1 MKLLLAF
8 MSSLIIHGLVTQWQP
23 TVASET
29 TGSAGRAVLN
39 IQHMR
44 FITASVEQ
52 LNEHEAG
59 VEPKAELSESDEP
72 TPVDEV
78 VPVSTDSDAVMPSQT
93 LNKEVV
99 VDSVKPAT
107 RPVKQIEEEKKAAIT
122 QPEKK
127 SKHKKQELPVEQK
140 LATSIKKA
148 EENKVDNSRKQY
160 KKIVKQHT
168 EKTAIKYNKKEKT
181 VTNSDTESVD
191 EKTEILAK
199 TETDMT
205 AEKQVE
211 VDVISS
217 TDSIAM
223 NSGFDQIPTMEKPRY
238 RKAFPPKYPRLAK
251 KRGQQGLVLLR
262 AKVDRQGEV
271 EMVEVLQS
279 SGVKSLDVRALET
292 VEQWLFYPYTVANK
306 PIVAWVNI
314 PVDFTLR

>member
-1 MKLLLAF
+1 MKLFLAF
-8 MSSLIIHGLVTQWQP
+8 MLSLVIHSVVTQWQP
-23 TVASET
+23 TVAAET

-44 FITASVEQ
+44 FITASVEP
-52 LNEHEAG
+52 LNGHEAE
-59 VEPKAELSESDEP
+59 VEPKVELSESDEP
-72 TPVDEV
+72 TPATEAVPTITTSVAV
-78 VPVSTDSDAVMPSQT
+78 VASQT
-93 LNKEVV
+93 INKEVV

-107 RPVKQIEEEKKAAIT
+107 RPVKQVAEEKK
-122 QPEKK
+122 
-127 SKHKKQELPVEQK
+127 SRHKKQVPPVEQK
-140 LATSIKKA
+140 LATSIKKV
-148 EENKVDNSRKQY
+148 EENKIDNSRKQY
-160 KKIVKQHT
+160 KTIVKQH
-168 EKTAIKYNKKEKT
+168 AEKT
-181 VTNSDTESVD
+181 VINDNNEEKVVTESVD

-211 VDVISS
+211 VEVIST
-217 TDSIAM
+217 TDSIAV

-262 AKVDRQGEV
+262 AKVDQQGDV
-271 EMVEVLQS
+271 AMVEVLQS

-292 VEQWLFYPYTVANK
+292 VEQWQFYPYTVANK